1 MNISRPFIERPVA
14 TLMLVLA
21 MALLGMLAYRL
32 LPVNDLP
39 QVDFPTLRVSASL
52 PGANPETMA
61 ATVARPL
68 ERQIATVAGIESMSS
83 QSSQGATSITLQFT
97 LDRDIDAAAQD
108 VQTAM
113 AQAMSRLPPGI
124 DPPQLR
130 KLNPADSPILYLALS
145 AERLPLTELDAI
157 ADARVVQRLTELPGV
172 AQVLVFGG
180 QKYALSL
187 YLDPAR
193 LQHRGLTFADVI
205 RAVQAANPNLPSGTL
220 DGATRSYTVKA
231 PAARADA
238 EDFGDVIVAYR
249 DGAALRVRDL
259 GRAEDGVENDKA
271 RTWYNGT
278 RAIVLAVQRQPGANT
293 VEVAERIRAMLPE
306 IEAELPDGV
315 RLQVHS
321 DRSRFVRDSLREV
334 NFTLLLALALVIL
347 VIYAFLHNLRA
358 TLIAALVLPSSLLG
372 TFAFMH
378 LAGYSLN
385 NLSLMAIT
393 LAIGFVVDDAVVMI
407 ENIARH
413 LDMGKSRVQ
422 AAFDGAQE
430 IGFTVVSMTVSLAA
444 VFLPILF
451 MGDMIGRLFQEF
463 AVSIGVAVLLSGVV
477 ALTLTPMLC
486 ARGLAPGTP
495 DNALSRAFDAAFGR
509 FRDVYAATLR
519 ASMRHRGAMLLLSAA
534 VLGAMVWL
542 AGEVK
547 QGFIPRVDSGMIFA
561 SVQYPEGIPFEEL
574 SRRQQELA
582 ARVQAHPAVEGL
594 MSSAGQGG
602 GGTTGSNL
610 GRLVIRLAP
619 RDTRAGADT
628 IIDELRAAT
637 RGLGGANITFTNPAS
652 INVGSLISS
661 SDYQLTLVAGD
672 FDILKQAAVMV
683 EKRLDELPMLV
694 DVSSNLELNN
704 PELRVVPDALAAARL
719 GISAEQLQQTVY
731 DALGGRRIGEI
742 YAAADQYV
750 IRVKALPEAQLDPT
764 VIGQLPLRTASG
776 AIVRLDAVA
785 RVEAGVGPVAV
796 HHYGQQPAVTL
807 SFGLAP
813 GVSLDT
819 ALATARAAAR
829 EVVPP
834 EVAVQF
840 TGAAQKFQESTVQL
854 PLLLLFTVIVIYMVL
869 AVLYEHLG
877 HPLTILTALPLAGFG
892 ALLVLLLTDA
902 ELNVFS
908 FVGIILL
915 VGLVKK
921 NGIMMIDFALT
932 RQRAGLTAEEA
943 IVEASLVRLRPIMMT
958 TFAAIFATLPI
969 AIGFGAGGE
978 ARRPLGIAVVGGL
991 VFSQLLTLYITP
1003 TFYVSMA
1010 RLEAVLRRMHPS
1022 ASRPPSSPTHD

>member
-1 MNISRPFIERPVA
+1 MNLSRLFIERPVA

-21 MALLGMLAYRL
+21 MALFGALAYRL

-39 QVDFPTLRVSASL
+39 QVDFPTLRISASL

-61 ATVARPL
+61 NTVATPL
-68 ERQIATVAGIESMSS
+68 ERQLATVAGIESMSS
-83 QSSQGATSITLQFT
+83 QSGQGSTSITLQFE
-97 LDRDIDAAAQD
+97 LSRDIDAAAQD
-108 VQTAM
+108 VQTAL
-113 AQAMSRLPPGI
+113 AQAMGRLPQGI
-124 DPPQLR
+124 DPPTLR
-130 KLNPADSPILYLALS
+130 KINPADSPILYLALS

-157 ADARVVQRLTELPGV
+157 ADSRVAQKLSSLSGV
-172 AQVLVFGG
+172 AQVLVFGS
-180 QKYALSL
+180 QKYALRL

-193 LQHRGLTFADVI
+193 LQQRGLTFADVI
-205 RAVQAANPNLPSGTL
+205 ARVQAANANLPSGTL
-220 DGATRSYTVKA
+220 DGATRAWTVKA
-231 PAARADA
+231 PVALADA
-238 EDFGDVIVAYR
+238 KDFGEIVVAYH
-249 DGAALRVRDL
+249 DGTALRLKDL
-259 GRAEDGVENDKA
+259 GRAEDGVEDDKR

-293 VEVAERIRAMLPE
+293 VEVAERIRALLPD

-321 DRSRFVRDSLREV
+321 DRSRFVKDSLHEV
-334 NFTLLLALALVIL
+334 NFTLILALVLVIL
-347 VIYAFLHNLRA
+347 VIFAFLHNVRA

-393 LAIGFVVDDAVVMI
+393 LAIGFVVDDAVVVI

-413 LDMGKSRVQ
+413 LEMGKPRLQ
-422 AAFDGAQE
+422 AALDGAGE

-486 ARGLAPGTP
+486 ARGLTHAPLGNP
-495 DNALSRAFDAAFGR
+495 VSRAFDAGFAR
-509 FRDVYAATLR
+509 FRDFYGETLR
-519 ASMRHRGAMLLLSAA
+519 ASMRHRGAMLLTSAA
-534 VLGAMVWL
+534 VLGAMLWL
-542 AGEVK
+542 AGQVK
-547 QGFIPRVDSGMIFA
+547 QGFIPRVDSGMVFA
-561 SVQYPEGIPFEEL
+561 SVQYPEGIPFDEL
-574 SRRQQELA
+574 SRRQQQIA
-582 ARVQAHPAVEGL
+582 AIVQAHPAVEGL

-602 GGTTGSNL
+602 GGVSGGNV

-619 RDTRAGADT
+619 RGTRKGADDV
-628 IIDELRAAT
+628 IEELRVAT
-637 RGLGGANITFTNPAS
+637 RKVGGVNITYQNPAS
-652 INVGSLISS
+652 INVGALASS
-661 SDYQLTLVAGD
+661 TDYQLTLTSGD
-672 FDILKQAAVMV
+672 FEVLKSVSAEV
-683 EKRLDELPMLV
+683 EKRLESVPLIA
-694 DVSSNLELNN
+694 DVSSNLELRN
-704 PELRVVPDALAAARL
+704 PELRVALDPGEAARL
-719 GISAEQLQQTVY
+719 GITAEQVQRTLY
-731 DALGGRRIGEI
+731 DALGGRRISEI
-742 YAAADQYV
+742 YGASDQYDV
-750 IRVKALPEAQLDPT
+750 RIKVLPEAQLNPA

-776 AIVRLDAVA
+776 ALTRLDAVA
-785 RVEAGVGPVAV
+785 RVEGGVGPVAV

-807 SFGLAP
+807 SFNLAP
-813 GVSLDT
+813 GASLDA
-819 ALATARAAAR
+819 ALAATLEAAR
-829 EVVPP
+829 EVAPP
-834 EVAVQF
+834 EVALEF

-854 PLLLLFTVIVIYMVL
+854 PLLLLFTVVVIYMVL

-892 ALLVLLLTDA
+892 ALLVLLLMDE
-902 ELNVFS
+902 ELNIFS

-932 RQRAGLTAEEA
+932 RQRAGMNAEDA
-943 IVEASLVRLRPIMMT
+943 IVEACLVRLRPIMMT

-991 VFSQLLTLYITP
+991 VFSQFLTLYITP

-1010 RLEAVLRRMHPS
+1010 RMEAALRRWRGRF
-1022 ASRPPSSPTHD
+1022 A

>member
-1 MNISRPFIERPVA
+1 MNLSRVFIERPVA

-21 MALLGMLAYRL
+21 IALFGALAYRL

-39 QVDFPTLRVSASL
+39 QVDFPTLRITGSL

-61 ATVARPL
+61 NTVATPL
-68 ERQIATVAGIESMSS
+68 ERQLATVAGIESMSS
-83 QSSQGATSITLQFT
+83 QSGQGSTSITLQFE
-97 LDRDIDAAAQD
+97 LARDIDAAAQD
-108 VQTAM
+108 VQTAL
-113 AQAMSRLPPGI
+113 AQAAGRLPQGI

-130 KLNPADSPILYLALS
+130 KINPADSPILYLALS
-145 AERLPLTELDAI
+145 AEHLPLTELDAI
-157 ADARVVQRLTELPGV
+157 ADSRVAQKLSSLSGV
-172 AQVLVFGG
+172 AQVLVFGS
-180 QKYALSL
+180 QKYALRL

-193 LQHRGLTFADVI
+193 LQQRGLTFADVI
-205 RAVQAANPNLPSGTL
+205 ERVQAANANLPSGTL
-220 DGATRSYTVKA
+220 DGASRAWTVKA
-231 PAARADA
+231 PVALADA
-238 EDFGDVIVAYR
+238 ADFGEIVIAYR
-249 DGAALRVRDL
+249 DGTALRLKDL
-259 GRAEDGVENDKA
+259 GRAEDGVEDDKR

-293 VEVAERIRAMLPE
+293 VEVAERIRAMLPD

-321 DRSRFVRDSLREV
+321 DRSRFVKDSLREV
-334 NFTLLLALALVIL
+334 NFTLILALVLVIL
-347 VIYAFLHNLRA
+347 VIFAFLHNLRA

-393 LAIGFVVDDAVVMI
+393 LAIGFVVDDAVVVI

-413 LDMGKSRVQ
+413 LEMGKPRLQ
-422 AAFDGAQE
+422 AALDGAGE

-486 ARGLAPGTP
+486 ARGLVHQPVGNP
-495 DNALSRAFDAAFGR
+495 VSRAFDAGFAR
-509 FRDVYAATLR
+509 FRDFYGRTLR
-519 ASMRHRGAMLLLSAA
+519 ASMRHRGTMLMTSAA

-542 AGEVK
+542 AGAVK
-547 QGFIPRVDSGMIFA
+547 QGFIPRVDSGMVFA

-574 SRRQQELA
+574 SQRQQELA

-602 GGTTGSNL
+602 GGISGGNV
-610 GRLVIRLAP
+610 GRLVIRLVP
-619 RDTRAGADT
+619 RDARKGADAV
-628 IIDELRAAT
+628 IEELR
-637 RGLGGANITFTNPAS
+637 RGTGGMSGVNVTYQNPAS
-652 INVGSLISS
+652 INLGTLTSS
-661 SDYQLTLVAGD
+661 TDYQLTLTAGD
-672 FDILKQAAVMV
+672 FEALKAAAAAV
-683 EKRLDELPMLV
+683 EARLESVPV
-694 DVSSNLELNN
+694 IRDVSSNLELRN
-704 PELRVVPDALAAARL
+704 PELRVALDPGEAARL
-719 GISAEQLQQTVY
+719 GITAEQVQQTLY
-731 DALGGRRIGEI
+731 DAFGGRRISEI
-742 YAAADQYV
+742 YGASDQYDV
-750 IRVKALPEAQLDPT
+750 RIKVLPEAQLDPAI
-764 VIGQLPLRTASG
+764 IGQLPLRTVSG
-776 AIVRLDAVA
+776 ALTRLDAVA
-785 RVEAGVGPVAV
+785 RVESGVGPIVV

-807 SFGLAP
+807 SFNLVAGA
-813 GVSLDT
+813 SLDA
-819 ALATARAAAR
+819 ALAATLDAAR
-829 EVVPP
+829 EVAPP
-834 EVAVQF
+834 EIALAF

-854 PLLLLFTVIVIYMVL
+854 PLLLLLTIVVIYMVL

-892 ALLVLLLTDA
+892 ALLVLLLA
-902 ELNVFS
+902 GEELNIFS

-932 RQRAGLTAEEA
+932 RQRAGMGAEEA
-943 IVEASLVRLRPIMMT
+943 IVEACLVRLRPIMMT

-969 AIGFGAGGE
+969 AIGFGAGAE

-991 VFSQLLTLYITP
+991 VFSQFLTLYVTP

-1010 RLEAVLRRMHPS
+1010 RMEARIRRGRAAGS
-1022 ASRPPSSPTHD
+1022 AGA

>member
-1 MNISRPFIERPVA
+1 MNLSRLFIERPVA

-21 MALLGMLAYRL
+21 MALFGALAYRA

-39 QVDFPTLRVSASL
+39 QVDFPTLRISASL

-61 ATVARPL
+61 NTVATPL
-68 ERQIATVAGIESMSS
+68 ERQLATVAGIESMSS
-83 QSSQGATSITLQFT
+83 QSGQGSTSITLQFE

-108 VQTAM
+108 VQTAI
-113 AQAMSRLPPGI
+113 AQAARSLPAGM

-130 KLNPADSPILYLALS
+130 KINPADSPILYLALS
-145 AERLPLTELDAI
+145 AERLPLTELDAL
-157 ADARVVQRLTELPGV
+157 ADSRVAQKLSSLSGV
-172 AQVLVFGG
+172 AQVLVFGS
-180 QKYALSL
+180 QKYALRL

-193 LQHRGLTFADVI
+193 LQQRGLTFADVI
-205 RAVQAANPNLPSGTL
+205 AKVQQANANLPSGTL
-220 DGATRSYTVKA
+220 DGATRAYTVKA
-231 PAARADA
+231 PVALANA
-238 EDFGDVIVAYR
+238 EDFGDIVVAYH
-249 DGAALRVRDL
+249 DGTALRLKDL
-259 GRAEDGVENDKA
+259 GRAEDGVEDDKR

-293 VEVAERIRAMLPE
+293 VEVADRIRAMLPD

-321 DRSRFVRDSLREV
+321 DRSRFVKDSLHEV
-334 NFTLLLALALVIL
+334 NFTLVLALVLVIL
-347 VIYAFLHNLRA
+347 VIFAFLHNLRA

-393 LAIGFVVDDAVVMI
+393 LAIGFVVDDAVVVI

-413 LDMGKSRVQ
+413 LEMGKPRMQ
-422 AAFDGAQE
+422 AALDGAGE
-430 IGFTVVSMTVSLAA
+430 IGFTVLSMTVSLAA

-486 ARGLAPGTP
+486 ARGLTHAPLANP
-495 DNALSRAFDAAFGR
+495 VSRAFDAGFTR
-509 FRDVYAATLR
+509 FRDFYGATLR
-519 ASMRHRGAMLLLSAA
+519 ASMRHRGGMLLFSAA

-542 AGEVK
+542 AGQVK
-547 QGFIPRVDSGMIFA
+547 QGFIPRVDSGMVFA

-574 SRRQQELA
+574 SARQQQLA
-582 ARVQAHPAVEGL
+582 AIVQAHPAVEGL

-602 GGTTGSNL
+602 GGVSGGNV
-610 GRLVIRLAP
+610 GRLVIRLTP
-619 RDTRAGADT
+619 RDARPGADDV
-628 IIDELRAAT
+628 IDELRAAT
-637 RGLGGANITFTNPAS
+637 RGVAGVNVSYQNPAS
-652 INVGSLISS
+652 INVGALVSA
-661 SDYQLTLVAGD
+661 SDYQLTLTAGD
-672 FDILKQAAVMV
+672 FDALKTASAAV
-683 EKRLDELPMLV
+683 EKRLEAVPLIDDV
-694 DVSSNLELNN
+694 DSNLELRN
-704 PELRVVPDALAAARL
+704 PELRVALDPVEAARL
-719 GISAEQLQQTVY
+719 GISAQQVQQALY
-731 DALGGRRIGEI
+731 DALGGRRISEI
-742 YAAADQYV
+742 YGASDQYAV
-750 IRVKALPEAQLDPT
+750 SVKALPEAQLDPA
-764 VIGQLPLRTASG
+764 VIGQLPLRAASG
-776 AIVRLDAVA
+776 GLTRLDAVA

-807 SFGLAP
+807 SFNLAP
-813 GVSLDT
+813 GASLDA
-819 ALATARAAAR
+819 ALAATLEAAR
-829 EVVPP
+829 EVAPP
-834 EVAVQF
+834 EVALEF
-840 TGAAQKFQESTVQL
+840 TGAAQKFRESTVQL

-892 ALLVLLLTDA
+892 ALLVLLLMDE

-932 RQRAGLTAEEA
+932 RQRAGLSAEDA

-991 VFSQLLTLYITP
+991 VFSQFLTLYITP

-1010 RLEAVLRRMHPS
+1010 RMEAALGRWRARH
-1022 ASRPPSSPTHD
+1022 A

>member
-1 MNISRPFIERPVA
+1 MNLSRLFIERPVA

-21 MALLGMLAYRL
+21 MALFGALAYRQ

-39 QVDFPTLRVSASL
+39 QVDFPTLRISASL

-61 ATVARPL
+61 TTVATPL
-68 ERQIATVAGIESMSS
+68 ERQLATVAGIESMSS
-83 QSSQGATSITLQFT
+83 QSGQGSTSITLQFE

-108 VQTAM
+108 VQTAI
-113 AQAMSRLPPGI
+113 AQAARNLPQGM

-130 KLNPADSPILYLALS
+130 KINPADSPILYLALS

-157 ADARVVQRLTELPGV
+157 ADSRVAQRLSSLSGV
-172 AQVLVFGG
+172 AQVLVFGS
-180 QKYALSL
+180 QKYALRL
-187 YLDPAR
+187 YLDPAK
-193 LQHRGLTFADVI
+193 LQQRGLTFADVI
-205 RAVQAANPNLPSGTL
+205 EAVQRANANLPSGTL
-220 DGATRSYTVKA
+220 DGATRAYTVKA
-231 PAARADA
+231 PVALANAK
-238 EDFGDVIVAYR
+238 DFGDIVVAYH
-249 DGAALRVRDL
+249 DGTALRVKDL
-259 GRAEDGVENDKA
+259 GRAEDGVEDDKR

-293 VEVAERIRAMLPE
+293 VEVAERIRAMLPQ

-321 DRSRFVRDSLREV
+321 DRSRFVKDSLHEV
-334 NFTLLLALALVIL
+334 NFTLILALLLVIL
-347 VIYAFLHNLRA
+347 VIFAFLHNLRA

-372 TFAFMH
+372 TFAFMY
-378 LAGYSLN
+378 LQDYSLN

-393 LAIGFVVDDAVVMI
+393 LAIGFVVDDAVVVI

-413 LDMGKSRVQ
+413 LEMGKPRMQ
-422 AAFDGAQE
+422 AALDGAQE
-430 IGFTVVSMTVSLAA
+430 IGFTVLSMTISLAA

-486 ARGLAPGTP
+486 ARGLASEPLANP
-495 DNALSRAFDAAFGR
+495 VSRAFDAGFNR
-509 FRDVYAATLR
+509 FRDFYGTTLR
-519 ASMRHRGAMLLLSAA
+519 ASMRHRGAMLLLSLA
-534 VLGAMVWL
+534 VLGAMLWL
-542 AGEVK
+542 AGQVK

-574 SRRQQELA
+574 STRQQQLA
-582 ARVQAHPAVEGL
+582 AIVQAHPAVEGL

-602 GGTTGSNL
+602 GGVTGGNV
-610 GRLVIRLAP
+610 GRLVIRLTP
-619 RDTRAGADT
+619 RDTRPGADAV
-628 IIDELRAAT
+628 IDALRAAT
-637 RGLGGANITFTNPAS
+637 RGFSGVNVTYQNPAS
-652 INVGSLISS
+652 INVGALVSS
-661 SDYQLTLVAGD
+661 SDYQLTLTASD
-672 FDILKQAAVMV
+672 FEALKTASAAV
-683 EKRLDELPMLV
+683 EKRLESVREID
-694 DVSSNLELNN
+694 DVNSNLELRN
-704 PELRVVPDALAAARL
+704 PELRVALDPLEAARL
-719 GISAEQLQQTVY
+719 GITAQQVQQALY
-731 DALGGRRIGEI
+731 DAFGGRRISEI
-742 YAAADQYV
+742 YGASDQYV
-750 IRVKALPEAQLDPT
+750 VSIKVLPEAQLSPA
-764 VIGQLPLRTASG
+764 VIGQLPLKTASG
-776 AIVRLDAVA
+776 ALTRLDAVA

-807 SFGLAP
+807 SFNLAP
-813 GVSLDT
+813 GASLDA
-819 ALATARAAAR
+819 ALAAAHQAAS

-834 EVAVQF
+834 EVALEF

-854 PLLLLFTVIVIYMVL
+854 PLLLLFTVVVIYMVL

-892 ALLVLLLTDA
+892 ALLVLLLMDE

-932 RQRAGLTAEEA
+932 RQRAGMSAEDA

-991 VFSQLLTLYITP
+991 VFSQFLTLYITP

-1010 RLEAVLRRMHPS
+1010 RIEAALMRWRARH
-1022 ASRPPSSPTHD
+1022 A

>member
-1 MNISRPFIERPVA
+1 MNLSRLFIERPVA

-21 MALLGMLAYRL
+21 MALFGALAYMQ

-61 ATVARPL
+61 NTVATPL
-68 ERQIATVAGIESMSS
+68 ERQLSTVAGIESMSS
-83 QSSQGATSITLQFT
+83 QSGQGSTSITLQFE
-97 LDRDIDAAAQD
+97 LGRDIDAAAQD
-108 VQTAM
+108 VQTAL
-113 AQAMSRLPPGI
+113 AQAARNLPAGM

-130 KLNPADSPILYLALS
+130 KTNPADSPILFLALS
-145 AERLPLTELDAI
+145 AERLPLTALDAI
-157 ADARVVQRLTELPGV
+157 ADSRVAQRLSSLSGV
-172 AQVLVFGG
+172 AQVQVFGS
-180 QKYALSL
+180 QKYALRL
-187 YLDPAR
+187 YLDPAK
-193 LQHRGLTFADVI
+193 LQQRGLTFADVI
-205 RAVQAANPNLPSGTL
+205 QAVQSANANLPSGTL
-220 DGATRSYTVKA
+220 DGATRAWTVKA
-231 PAARADA
+231 PVALANAA
-238 EDFGDVIVAYR
+238 DFGDIVVAYR
-249 DGAALRVRDL
+249 DGAALRVKDL
-259 GRAEDGVENDKA
+259 GRAENSVENDKA

-293 VEVAERIRAMLPE
+293 VEVAERIRAMLPQ

-315 RLQVHS
+315 KLDVHN
-321 DRSRFVRDSLREV
+321 DRSRFVKDSLHEV
-334 NFTLLLALALVIL
+334 NFTLVLALGLVVLVIF
-347 VIYAFLHNLRA
+347 AFLHSLRA

-393 LAIGFVVDDAVVMI
+393 LAIGFVVDDAVVVI

-413 LDMGKSRVQ
+413 LDMGKTRMQ
-422 AAFDGAQE
+422 AALDGAQE
-430 IGFTVVSMTVSLAA
+430 IGFTVLSMTVSLAA

-451 MGDMIGRLFQEF
+451 MGGMIGRLFQEF

-486 ARGLAPGTP
+486 ARWLSHASL
-495 DNALSRAFDAAFGR
+495 DNPLSRVFDAGFNR
-509 FRDVYAATLR
+509 FRDFYGDTLR
-519 ASMRHRGAMLLLSAA
+519 ASMRHRGAMLLLSLA
-534 VLGAMVWL
+534 VLGAMLWL
-542 AGEVK
+542 AGQVK

-574 SRRQQELA
+574 SRRQQQLA
-582 ARVQAHPAVEGL
+582 ALVQKHPAVEGL

-602 GGTTGSNL
+602 GGVTGGNV

-619 RDTRAGADT
+619 RDARPGADAV
-628 IIDELRAAT
+628 IEELRALT
-637 RGLGGANITFTNPAS
+637 RKVSGVNVTLQNPAS
-652 INVGSLISS
+652 INVGALASS
-661 SDYQLTLVAGD
+661 SDYQLTLTSGD
-672 FDILKQAAVMV
+672 FEALKTASAAV
-683 EKRLDELPMLV
+683 EKRLESV
-694 DVSSNLELNN
+694 REIEDVNSNLELRN
-704 PELRVVPDALAAARL
+704 PELRVGLDPLEAARL
-719 GISAEQLQQTVY
+719 GVTAQQVQQTLY
-731 DALGGRRIGEI
+731 DALGGRRISEI
-742 YAAADQYV
+742 YGASDQYAV
-750 IRVKALPEAQLDPT
+750 SVKALPEAQLDPSI
-764 VIGQLPLRTASG
+764 IGQLPLKTASG
-776 AIVRLDAVA
+776 ALTRLDAVA
-785 RVEAGVGPVAV
+785 KVEAGVGPVAV

-807 SFGLAP
+807 SFNLAP
-813 GVSLDT
+813 GASLDA
-819 ALATARAAAR
+819 ALAAAFEAAS
-829 EVVPP
+829 EGVPAD
-834 EVAVQF
+834 VALQF

-854 PLLLLFTVIVIYMVL
+854 PLLLLFTVVIIYMVL

-877 HPLTILTALPLAGFG
+877 HPLTILTALPLAGAG
-892 ALLVLLLTDA
+892 ALLVLLLLGE
-902 ELNVFS
+902 ELNIFS

-932 RQRAGLTAEEA
+932 RQRAGMSAEDA

-991 VFSQLLTLYITP
+991 LFSQFLTLYITP

-1010 RLEAVLRRMHPS
+1010 RLEAALRRWRT
-1022 ASRPPSSPTHD
+1022 RPA